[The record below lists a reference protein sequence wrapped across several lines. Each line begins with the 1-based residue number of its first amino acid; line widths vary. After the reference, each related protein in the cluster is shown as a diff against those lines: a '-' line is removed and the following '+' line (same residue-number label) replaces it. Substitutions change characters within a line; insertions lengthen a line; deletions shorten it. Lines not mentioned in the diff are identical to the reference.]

1 MNLGGQRCLWI
12 PVPAANLPSGGH
24 FCKLLR
30 SVLVKPEKVP
40 ESPGE
45 VVKMLIKIH

>member
-1 MNLGGQRCLWI
+1 M
-12 PVPAANLPSGGH
+12 PTANLPSGGH
-24 FCKLLR
+24 SCKLLR